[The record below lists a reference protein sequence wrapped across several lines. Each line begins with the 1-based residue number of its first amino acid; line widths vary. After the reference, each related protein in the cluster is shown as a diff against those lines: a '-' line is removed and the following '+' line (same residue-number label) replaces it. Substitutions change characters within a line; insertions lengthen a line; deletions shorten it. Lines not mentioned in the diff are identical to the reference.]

1 MFDTL
6 LSKNSQLDDQGVGLA
21 YALLKWFLLF
31 WPFPA

>member
-1 MFDTL
+1 ML
-6 LSKNSQLDDQGVGLA
+6 LSKNSQLDDQGVGLV